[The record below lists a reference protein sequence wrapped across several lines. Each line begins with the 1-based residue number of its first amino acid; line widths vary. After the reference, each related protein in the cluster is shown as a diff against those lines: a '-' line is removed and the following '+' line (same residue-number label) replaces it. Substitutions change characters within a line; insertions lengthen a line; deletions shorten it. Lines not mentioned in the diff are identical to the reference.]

1 MFFNLPK
8 CIITKI
14 FEYDQ
19 TYHIIFTKLKKEFFN
34 KTPFWKYIVK
44 YKVKYNNINDDFH
57 SYFMKFNELK
67 NGNYSKIWLEYYT
80 KTYPSFYNYNKVIL
94 DYQYV
99 SDNKKQLY
107 FKKFIN

>member
-1 MFFNLPK
+1 MFNKLPK
-8 CIITKI
+8 NIITKI

-19 TYHIIFTKLKKEFFN
+19 TYHIIFKKVKKEFFN

-44 YKVKYNNINDDFH
+44 YNNINNDIH

-67 NGNYSKIWLEYYT
+67 NGNYSQVWLEYYT
-80 KTYPSFYNYNKVIL
+80 ETYPCFYNYNKVTL